1 MMLRDLSLP
10 IADSDAK
17 ALALVFDGA
26 LAARLAAVHRLHGT
40 TNLVPTP
47 IRLTDGRW
55 MVCAD
60 LLTEIHQGGRLHRC
74 WVAADQSVLLDAVEV
89 VPISDVAGLL
99 PRFDYGGQP

>member
-40 TNLVPTP
+40 TNLVPVPT
-47 IRLTDGRW
+47 RLSDGRW
-55 MVCAD
+55 IVCAD
-60 LLTEIHQGGRLHRC
+60 LLTEIHPGGRLHSC
-74 WVAADQSVLLDAVEV
+74 WIAADQSVLLTAVEV
-89 VPISDVAGLL
+89 VPMADVAGLL
-99 PRFDYGGQP
+99 PRSNYGDQA